1 MDGSLVMRLFFLSL
15 LKNST
20 EGEWKVAFQTR
31 RLMLALCLFTLL
43 SFINIY
49 VGVDGTKINNMLW
62 SLIIISV
69 QWRDVD
75 DWLGKRLVP
84 EILQ

>member
-20 EGEWKVAFQTR
+20 EGEWKVAFQIR
-31 RLMLALCLFTLL
+31 RLTLALCLFTLL